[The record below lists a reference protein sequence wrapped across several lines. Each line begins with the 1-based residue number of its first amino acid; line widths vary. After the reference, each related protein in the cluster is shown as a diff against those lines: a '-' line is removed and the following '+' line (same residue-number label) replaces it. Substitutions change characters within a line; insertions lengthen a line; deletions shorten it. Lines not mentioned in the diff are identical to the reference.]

1 MRVSLVVLAA
11 AGLAMAAPSHAGPS
25 ADVNAQSF
33 YTTAVELQG
42 KGMRAM
48 FDSRAKTMR
57 KQMEDA
63 GLSARAANAAA
74 GERGSPLFCVP
85 NAARKKGLNVEQVI
99 AMLGSL
105 GQPTRSRLSLREAW
119 LEALKRRYPCS

>member
-1 MRVSLVVLAA
+1 MRVSLVVLSV
-11 AGLAMAAPSHAGPS
+11 AGLALAVPSHAGPS
-25 ADVNAQSF
+25 GDVNAQSF
-33 YTTAVELQG
+33 YSTAVELQG

-48 FDSRAKTMR
+48 FDGRTKTMR

-74 GERGSPLFCVP
+74 SERGSPLFCVP
-85 NAARKKGLNVEQVI
+85 DADRKKGLNVEQVI

-105 GQPTRSRLSLREAW
+105 GQPTRSRLSLQAAW
-119 LEALKRRYPCS
+119 LEALKRRYPC